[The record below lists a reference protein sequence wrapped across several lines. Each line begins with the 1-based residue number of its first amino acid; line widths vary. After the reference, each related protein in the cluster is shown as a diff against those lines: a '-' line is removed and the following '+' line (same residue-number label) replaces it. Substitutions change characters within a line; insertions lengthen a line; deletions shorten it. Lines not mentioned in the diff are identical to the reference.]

1 MRTVKEIKVAAEA
14 WQKVSSEIHEY
25 YPNDVIEKCDVLEA
39 LGKEWGYRMP
49 YHFSVRK
56 RPHVTNSSTHYDFD
70 DDKYYVVW
78 NNGNVG
84 RYQFVDGVAY
94 DYVDEEW
101 EQFIAE
107 LDSYEPLDSDPYNDH
122 KVYSIENGKRLMND
136 YEDIC
141 KRTREAMNKK
151 IKKCKFER
159 LKKELEKLEA
169 EEYEIN

>member
-1 MRTVKEIKVAAEA
+1 MRTIKEIKEIATA
-14 WQKVSSEIHEY
+14 WRELSREIHENNEDRVLNECY
-25 YPNDVIEKCDVLEA
+25 ALEA
-39 LGKEWGYRMP
+39 LEEEWGYRIP

-56 RPHVTNSSTHYDFD
+56 CPHITNSSTHYDFD
-70 DDKYYVVW
+70 DGKYYVIW
-78 NNGNVG
+78 DNGNVG

-107 LDSYEPLDSDPYNDH
+107 LDSYEPLDSDPYNDR
-122 KVYSIENGKRLMND
+122 KVYNIENGKRLMDD

-151 IKKCKFER
+151 IKKCKFEK
-159 LKKELEKLEA
+159 LKRELEKLEA
-169 EEYEIN
+169 EENEIN